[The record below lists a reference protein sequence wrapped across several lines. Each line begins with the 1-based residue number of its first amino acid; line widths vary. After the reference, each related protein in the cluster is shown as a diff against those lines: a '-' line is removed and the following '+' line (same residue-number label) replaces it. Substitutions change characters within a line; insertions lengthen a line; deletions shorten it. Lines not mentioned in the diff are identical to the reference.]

1 MKILALDTATEAL
14 SAALLVEGQLL
25 EHYELA
31 GRTHS
36 ERLSAAIHRLM
47 GEAELGFSQLDAL
60 VCGVGPG
67 SFVGVRLGLGYAKG
81 LALALDL
88 PVVPVSSLA
97 MLAQRAIDDG
107 ARDVLACIDAR
118 TGEVYLGGY
127 AVDASGLAVPA
138 IEACCARPA
147 ELPVIGARPWTGV
160 GSGWAAHR
168 TLIEARCGIVLA
180 DCRPQAVPLASSAL
194 KLALPVLQRGAA
206 ISADQLVPSYLR
218 DRVAL
223 TIMEQARARAA
234 NRG

>member
-31 GRTHS
+31 GRAHS

-97 MLAQRAIDDG
+97 MLAQRAVDDG

-147 ELPVIGARPWTGV
+147 ELPVIGARP
-160 GSGWAAHR
+160 
-168 TLIEARCGIVLA
+168 
-180 DCRPQAVPLASSAL
+180 
-194 KLALPVLQRGAA
+194 
-206 ISADQLVPSYLR
+206 
-218 DRVAL
+218 
-223 TIMEQARARAA
+223 
-234 NRG
+234 